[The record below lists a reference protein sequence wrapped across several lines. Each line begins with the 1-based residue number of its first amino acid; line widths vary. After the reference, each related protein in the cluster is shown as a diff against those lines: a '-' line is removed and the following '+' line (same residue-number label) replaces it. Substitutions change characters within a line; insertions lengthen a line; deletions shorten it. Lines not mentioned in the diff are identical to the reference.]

1 MTKEAR
7 KAYVTPAIETLDSS
21 EIVDLLGPVQGYG
34 PGSGGGIGGG
44 VSGGS
49 QGLDPASAVTPGGT
63 NFGR

>member
-1 MTKEAR
+1 MSKEAR

-34 PGSGGGIGGG
+34 PGSGTIGGG

-49 QGLDPASAVTPGGT
+49 QGLDPASAITPGGT